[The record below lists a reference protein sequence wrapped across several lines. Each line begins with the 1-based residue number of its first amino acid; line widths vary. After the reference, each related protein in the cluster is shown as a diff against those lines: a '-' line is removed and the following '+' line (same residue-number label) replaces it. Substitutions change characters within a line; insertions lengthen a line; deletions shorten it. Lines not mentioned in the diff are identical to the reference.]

1 MRGQLIHAVSLPK
14 LLKAGLGVKGTR
26 PPHHNR
32 SNRHKPGDVHPLMA
46 VFGET
51 TMNRMSLMAR
61 FSRDLMSL
69 AALAVPVL
77 VTIAPR
83 TAHADEAPPA
93 PAPAPAAVVQLDA
106 DDQRAT
112 IERRV
117 GTQSPSGM
125 PLVETGLFSVG
136 QWEHACVAPCTLK
149 LDTRYAYRVAGDGLV
164 PTDSFAIPQSADRV
178 RVDAKMGSSTGRVA
192 GALTTGAGIL
202 AIAAGGLALI
212 ATPILASEDVGSQ
225 GFRTGVL
232 AGGVSAVS
240 VGVLAV
246 GIGTILWLTNGSTAH
261 TQVASR

>member
-1 MRGQLIHAVSLPK
+1 
-14 LLKAGLGVKGTR
+14 
-26 PPHHNR
+26 
-32 SNRHKPGDVHPLMA
+32 
-46 VFGET
+46 
-51 TMNRMSLMAR
+51 MNRMPLIAR
-61 FSRDLMSL
+61 FSRDLMTM
-69 AALAVPVL
+69 AALAVPIL

-83 TAHADEAPPA
+83 TAQADEAPAASAAAPTVA
-93 PAPAPAAVVQLDA
+93 PAAAAAPATAPVAAPVTAVVQLDA

-117 GTQSPSGM
+117 GTASPSGM
-125 PLVETGLFSVG
+125 PLLETGLFSVG

-164 PTDSFAIPQSADRV
+164 PTDSFSIPQSADRV

-192 GALTTGAGIL
+192 GALTTGAGLL

-240 VGVLAV
+240 VGVVAV
-246 GIGTILWLTNGSTAH
+246 TVGAFLWFTNGSTAH
-261 TQVASR
+261 TQVAAR

>member
-1 MRGQLIHAVSLPK
+1 
-14 LLKAGLGVKGTR
+14 
-26 PPHHNR
+26 
-32 SNRHKPGDVHPLMA
+32 
-46 VFGET
+46 
-51 TMNRMSLMAR
+51 MNRMPLSAR

-83 TAHADEAPPA
+83 TAHADEPAPTPAPASA
-93 PAPAPAAVVQLDA
+93 PAPAVVTTGTAVVQLDA

-125 PLVETGLFSVG
+125 PLLETGLFSVG

-164 PTDSFAIPQSADRV
+164 PTDSFSIPQSADRV

-246 GIGTILWLTNGSTAH
+246 GVGTFLWLTNGSSAH
-261 TQVASR
+261 TQIASR

>member
-1 MRGQLIHAVSLPK
+1 
-14 LLKAGLGVKGTR
+14 
-26 PPHHNR
+26 
-32 SNRHKPGDVHPLMA
+32 MA

-51 TMNRMSLMAR
+51 TMKRLPILSR
-61 FSRDLMSL
+61 FSRDLMTL

-77 VTIAPR
+77 VTIVPR
-83 TAHADEAPPA
+83 TAQADEPPVATGATPATPA
-93 PAPAPAAVVQLDA
+93 PAAPATATVPPATAPVTAPATAVVQLDA
-106 DDQRAT
+106 DDNRAT

-125 PLVETGLFSVG
+125 PLFETGLFSVG

-164 PTDSFAIPQSADRV
+164 PTDSFSIPQSADRV

-232 AGGVSAVS
+232 AGGVTAVS
-240 VGVLAV
+240 VGVIAV
-246 GIGTILWLTNGSTAH
+246 GVGAFLWVTNGSTAH
-261 TQVASR
+261 TQIASR

>member
-1 MRGQLIHAVSLPK
+1 MKRV
-14 LLKAGLGVKGTR
+14 
-26 PPHHNR
+26 
-32 SNRHKPGDVHPLMA
+32 PL
-46 VFGET
+46 F
-51 TMNRMSLMAR
+51 SR
-61 FSRDLMSL
+61 FSRDLMTL

-77 VTIAPR
+77 VTIVPR
-83 TAHADEAPPA
+83 TAHAEEPAAAPAAGPPA
-93 PAPAPAAVVQLDA
+93 APASAVVQLDA
-106 DDQRAT
+106 DDSRAT

-125 PLVETGLFSVG
+125 PLLETGLFSVG

-164 PTDSFAIPQSADRV
+164 PTDSFALPHDADRV

-192 GALTTGAGIL
+192 GVLTTGGGVL

-232 AGGVSAVS
+232 AGGVGALS

-261 TQVASR
+261 SVVASR

>member
-1 MRGQLIHAVSLPK
+1 MKRLP
-14 LLKAGLGVKGTR
+14 LF
-26 PPHHNR
+26 
-32 SNRHKPGDVHPLMA
+32 S
-46 VFGET
+46 
-51 TMNRMSLMAR
+51 R
-61 FSRDLMSL
+61 FSRDLMTL
-69 AALAVPVL
+69 TALAVPVL

-83 TAHADEAPPA
+83 TAHADEPAAA
-93 PAPAPAAVVQLDA
+93 PATVVQLDA

-125 PLVETGLFSVG
+125 PLLETGLFSVG

-164 PTDSFAIPQSADRV
+164 PTDSFALPHDADRV

-192 GALTTGAGIL
+192 GVVTTGGGIL

-225 GFRTGVL
+225 GFRSGVL
-232 AGGVSAVS
+232 AGGVGALS

-261 TQVASR
+261 AAVASRCVALNRAESR

>member
-1 MRGQLIHAVSLPK
+1 MK
-14 LLKAGLGVKGTR
+14 
-26 PPHHNR
+26 R
-32 SNRHKPGDVHPLMA
+32 SPL
-46 VFGET
+46 F
-51 TMNRMSLMAR
+51 SR
-61 FSRDLMSL
+61 FSRDLMTL

-77 VTIAPR
+77 VTIVPR
-83 TAHADEAPPA
+83 TAHADEPAAGPAAGPPVA
-93 PAPAPAAVVQLDA
+93 PASAVVQLDA
-106 DDQRAT
+106 DDSRAT

-125 PLVETGLFSVG
+125 PLLETGLFSVG

-149 LDTRYAYRVAGDGLV
+149 LDTRYSYRVAGDGLV
-164 PTDSFAIPQSADRV
+164 PTDSFALPHDADRI

-192 GALTTGAGIL
+192 GALTTGAGVL

-232 AGGVSAVS
+232 AGGVGALS

-261 TQVASR
+261 SVVASVASR